1 MNDSTNTTTNT
12 PAPAPTRA
20 QKLRKPIMIGG
31 VVLIV
36 GIAAWFWLSGGR
48 YQSTEDAYVN
58 AARISISTNVPGR
71 VVELR
76 VHDNQ
81 RVRKGELLFKI
92 DDRPF
97 QIKVDEARAKLSNA
111 KLQVEALK
119 ATYRQKQSELRS
131 AEDTLD
137 YEKRESERQTRLLS
151 SGISSQAQVDRAVHA
166 RDSAAQA
173 VAAAQQQIASTV
185 ANLGGDPSIDP
196 VKHPSVQQA
205 QAELDRAELD
215 LSYTTINAPDDGV
228 VTQVERLQVG
238 DYVNAASPVFARV
251 ATHDLWVEANFKEVQ
266 LSKMRAGQE
275 ATVSIDTYGDRKFK
289 GHVVSLSPGTGAQFS
304 VLPAQNATGNWVK
317 VVQRLAVRV
326 AIDDGDREHPLF
338 AGLSATVKVDTASQ
352 KGAPLAD
359 ESAEPGQPI
368 GSSAADSV
376 AGERVSAKKCLTPRK
391 PRRWSLAAGRSD
403 PS

>member
-1 MNDSTNTTTNT
+1 MNDSTQTTPNAT
-12 PAPAPTRA
+12 APVEQTRA

-31 VVLIV
+31 VAIIV
-36 GIAAWFWLSGGR
+36 GIAAYFYFAGGR
-48 YQSTEDAYVN
+48 YESTDDAYVS
-58 AARISISTNVPGR
+58 AARVSISTNVPGR
-71 VVELR
+71 VVDLR

-81 RVRKGELLFKI
+81 RVRKGDLLFKL

-97 QIKVDEARAKLSNA
+97 QLKVDEARAKLNNS
-111 KLQVEALK
+111 KLQVDALK

-131 AEDTLD
+131 AEDTLA

-166 RDSAAQA
+166 RDAAAQA

-205 QAELDRAELD
+205 QAELDRAALD
-215 LSYTTINAPDDGV
+215 LSYTAIHAPDDGV
-228 VTQVERLQVG
+228 VTQVEKLQVG
-238 DYVNAASPVFARV
+238 DYVNAASPVFALV

-266 LSKMRAGQE
+266 LARMREGQ
-275 ATVSIDTYGDRKFK
+275 AAIVRIDTYGDRTFK
-289 GHVVSLSPGTGAQFS
+289 GHVASISPGTGAQFS

-326 AIDDGDREHPLF
+326 EIDDSDRDHPLF
-338 AGLSATVKVDTASQ
+338 AGLSATVKVDTENQ
-352 KGAPLAD
+352 KSAAVAND
-359 ESAEPGQPI
+359 SAEPV
-368 GSSAADSV
+368 SAPPSDSA
-376 AGERVSAKKCLTPRK
+376 AGERVATSGSTH
-391 PRRWSLAAGRSD
+391 
-403 PS
+403 

>member
-1 MNDSTNTTTNT
+1 MNDSTHT
-12 PAPAPTRA
+12 PSTSPATEQTRA

-31 VVLIV
+31 DVLIV
-36 GIAAWFWLSGGR
+36 GIAAWFYFAGGR
-48 YQSTEDAYVN
+48 FESTEDAYVN
-58 AARISISTNVPGR
+58 AARVSISTNVPGR

-81 RVRKGELLFKI
+81 RVRKGDLLFKL

-97 QIKVDEARAKLSNA
+97 QYKLDEARAKLSNS
-111 KLQVEALK
+111 KLQIEALK
-119 ATYRQKQSELRS
+119 ATYRQKQSDLRS
-131 AEDTLD
+131 AEDTLA

-166 RDSAAQA
+166 RDAASQA

-196 VKHPSVQQA
+196 IKHPSVQQA

-215 LSYTTINAPDDGV
+215 LSYTTVYAPDDGV

-238 DYVNAASPVFARV
+238 DYVNAASPVFALV

-266 LSKMRAGQE
+266 LAKMRAGQE

-326 AIDDGDREHPLF
+326 EIDDGDRDHPLF
-338 AGLSATVKVDTASQ
+338 AGLSATVKVDTTTQ

-359 ESAEPGQPI
+359 EPAEPI
-368 GSSAADSV
+368 STSAAGSI
-376 AGERVSAKKCLTPRK
+376 AGEHVSAK
-391 PRRWSLAAGRSD
+391 
-403 PS
+403 

>member
-1 MNDSTNTTTNT
+1 MNDSTNTPST
-12 PAPAPTRA
+12 PPAAEQTRS

-31 VVLIV
+31 VALIV
-36 GIAAWFWLSGGR
+36 GIAAWFYFAGGR
-48 YQSTEDAYVN
+48 YESTEDAYVN
-58 AARISISTNVPGR
+58 AARVSISTNVPGR

-81 RVRKGELLFKI
+81 RVRKGDLLFKL

-97 QIKVDEARAKLSNA
+97 QLKVDEARAKLSNS
-111 KLQVEALK
+111 KLQVDALK

-131 AEDTLD
+131 AEDTLA

-151 SGISSQAQVDRAVHA
+151 SGISSQAQVDRAVHG
-166 RDSAAQA
+166 RDAAAQA

-215 LSYTTINAPDDGV
+215 LSYTTVYAPDDGV
-228 VTQVERLQVG
+228 VTQVEKLQVG
-238 DYVNAASPVFARV
+238 DYVNAASPVFALV

-266 LSKMRAGQE
+266 LAKMRAGQE

-317 VVQRLAVRV
+317 VVQRLAVRIE
-326 AIDDGDREHPLF
+326 IDDGDRDHPLF
-338 AGLSATVKVDTASQ
+338 AGLSANVKVDTATR

-359 ESAEPGQPI
+359 ESAEPTAPI
-368 GSSAADSV
+368 STSSAGSV
-376 AGERVSAKKCLTPRK
+376 VGEHVSAK
-391 PRRWSLAAGRSD
+391 
-403 PS
+403 

>member
-1 MNDSTNTTTNT
+1 MNDSTNTTNT
-12 PAPAPTRA
+12 AAPAVEQTRA
-20 QKLRKPIMIGG
+20 QKLRRPLMIGG
-31 VVLIV
+31 VALIIA
-36 GIAAWFWLSGGR
+36 IAAYYFFTGGR
-48 YQSTEDAYVN
+48 YESTDDAYVN

-81 RVRKGELLFKI
+81 RVRKGDLLFKL
-92 DDRPF
+92 DARPF
-97 QIKVDEARAKLSNA
+97 QLKVDEARAKLSNA

-131 AEDTLD
+131 AEDTLA

-166 RDSAAQA
+166 RDAAQQA

-196 VKHPSVQQA
+196 DKHPSVQQA
-205 QAELDRAELD
+205 QAELERAELD
-215 LSYTTINAPDDGV
+215 LSYATITAPDDGV
-228 VTQVERLQVG
+228 VTQVEKLQVG
-238 DYVNAASPVFARV
+238 DYVNAATPVFALV

-266 LSKMRAGQE
+266 LARMRAGQT
-275 ATVSIDTYGDRKFK
+275 ATVKIDTYGDRSFK

-317 VVQRLAVRV
+317 VVQRLAVRIE
-326 AIDDGDREHPLF
+326 IDDADRDHPLF
-338 AGLSATVKVDTASQ
+338 AGLSATVKVDTESRQ
-352 KGAPLAD
+352 GAPLAD
-359 ESAEPGQPI
+359 DAAEPLNTST
-368 GSSAADSV
+368 SSSV
-376 AGERVSAKKCLTPRK
+376 AGERVATSSSAH
-391 PRRWSLAAGRSD
+391 
-403 PS
+403 

>member
-1 MNDSTNTTTNT
+1 MNDSTNTPS
-12 PAPAPTRA
+12 PATEQTRA

-36 GIAAWFWLSGGR
+36 GIAAWFFFAGGR
-48 YQSTEDAYVN
+48 FESTEDAYVN
-58 AARISISTNVPGR
+58 AARVSISTNVPGR

-81 RVRKGELLFKI
+81 RVHKGDLLFKL

-97 QIKVDEARAKLSNA
+97 QLKVDEARAKLSNS
-111 KLQVEALK
+111 KLQVDALK

-131 AEDTLD
+131 AEDTLA

-166 RDSAAQA
+166 RDAASQA

-215 LSYTTINAPDDGV
+215 LSYTTVHAPDDGV

-238 DYVNAASPVFARV
+238 DYVNAASPVFALV

-266 LSKMRAGQE
+266 LAKMRAGQE

-326 AIDDGDREHPLF
+326 EIDDGDRDHPLF
-338 AGLSATVKVDTASQ
+338 AGLSATVKVDTATQ

-359 ESAEPGQPI
+359 EPAEPI
-368 GSSAADSV
+368 STSAADSV
-376 AGERVSAKKCLTPRK
+376 AGEPVSAK
-391 PRRWSLAAGRSD
+391 
-403 PS
+403 

>member
-1 MNDSTNTTTNT
+1 MNDSTNTTTT
-12 PAPAPTRA
+12 TAPAPEQTRA

-31 VVLIV
+31 VALIV
-36 GIAAWFWLSGGR
+36 GIAAWFYFTGGR
-48 YQSTEDAYVN
+48 YESTEDAYVN
-58 AARISISTNVPGR
+58 AARVSISTNVPGR

-81 RVRKGELLFKI
+81 RVRKGDLLFKL

-97 QIKVDEARAKLSNA
+97 QLKVDEARAKLSNA

-119 ATYRQKQSELRS
+119 ATHRQKQSELRS
-131 AEDTLD
+131 AEDTLA
-137 YEKRESERQTRLLS
+137 YETRESERQMRLLS
-151 SGISSQAQVDRAVHA
+151 SGISSQAQVDRAIHA
-166 RDSAAQA
+166 RDAAQQA

-196 VKHPSVQQA
+196 IKHPSVQQA

-215 LSYTTINAPDDGV
+215 LSYTTIYAPDDGV
-228 VTQVERLQVG
+228 VTQVEKLQVG
-238 DYVNAASPVFARV
+238 DYVNAASPVFALV

-266 LSKMRAGQE
+266 LAKMREGQE
-275 ATVSIDTYGDRKFK
+275 ATVRIDTYGDRTFK
-289 GHVVSLSPGTGAQFS
+289 GHIVSLSPGTGAQFS

-326 AIDDGDREHPLF
+326 EIDDADRDHPLF

-352 KGAPLAD
+352 KGAPLAND
-359 ESAEPGQPI
+359 
-368 GSSAADSV
+368 SAAPISASPAGTV
-376 AGERVSAKKCLTPRK
+376 VGERVATST
-391 PRRWSLAAGRSD
+391 STH
-403 PS
+403 

>member
-1 MNDSTNTTTNT
+1 MNDSTQTTPNAT
-12 PAPAPTRA
+12 APVEQTRA

-31 VVLIV
+31 VAIIV
-36 GIAAWFWLSGGR
+36 GIAAYFYFAGGR
-48 YQSTEDAYVN
+48 YESTDDAYVS
-58 AARISISTNVPGR
+58 AARVSISTNVPGR
-71 VVELR
+71 VVDLR

-81 RVRKGELLFKI
+81 RVRKGDLLFKL

-97 QIKVDEARAKLSNA
+97 QLKVDEARAKLNNS
-111 KLQVEALK
+111 KLQVDALK

-131 AEDTLD
+131 AEDTLA

-166 RDSAAQA
+166 RDAAAQA

-205 QAELDRAELD
+205 QAELDRAALD
-215 LSYTTINAPDDGV
+215 LSYTAIHAPDDGV
-228 VTQVERLQVG
+228 VTQVEKLQVG
-238 DYVNAASPVFARV
+238 DYVNAASPVFALV

-266 LSKMRAGQE
+266 LARMREGQ
-275 ATVSIDTYGDRKFK
+275 AAIVRIDTYGDRTFK
-289 GHVVSLSPGTGAQFS
+289 GHVASISPGTGAQFS

-326 AIDDGDREHPLF
+326 EIDDSDRDHPLF
-338 AGLSATVKVDTASQ
+338 AGLSATVKVDTENQ
-352 KGAPLAD
+352 KSAAVAND
-359 ESAEPGQPI
+359 SAEPV
-368 GSSAADSV
+368 SAPPSDSV
-376 AGERVSAKKCLTPRK
+376 AGERVAT
-391 PRRWSLAAGRSD
+391 SD
-403 PS
+403 STH

>member
-12 PAPAPTRA
+12 AAPVQTRA

-31 VVLIV
+31 VVIIL
-36 GIAAWFWLSGGR
+36 GIAAYVFLTGGR
-48 YQSTEDAYVN
+48 YESTDDAYVN
-58 AARISISTNVPGR
+58 AARVSISTNVPGR

-81 RVRKGELLFKI
+81 RIHKGDLLFKI
-92 DDRPF
+92 DARPF
-97 QIKVDEARAKLSNA
+97 QLKVDEARARLSNA

-131 AEDTLD
+131 AEDTLA

-166 RDSAAQA
+166 RDAAAQA
-173 VAAAQQQIASTV
+173 VAAAQQEIASTV

-196 VKHPSVQQA
+196 DKHPSVQQA
-205 QAELDRAELD
+205 KAELDRAELD
-215 LSYTTINAPDDGV
+215 LSYTTIYAPVDGV

-238 DYVNAASPVFARV
+238 DYVNAATPVFALV
-251 ATHDLWVEANFKEVQ
+251 ATDDLWVEANFKEVQ
-266 LSKMRAGQE
+266 LARMREGQP
-275 ATVSIDTYGDRKFK
+275 ATVEIDTYGDRTFK
-289 GHVVSLSPGTGAQFS
+289 GHVASLSPGTGAQFS

-326 AIDDGDREHPLF
+326 HIDDADADHPLF
-338 AGLSATVKVDTASQ
+338 AGLSATVKVDTEGKQ
-352 KGAPLAD
+352 GAPLA
-359 ESAEPGQPI
+359 PQ
-368 GSSAADSV
+368 GSSEPLNTSASGGTAGARV
-376 AGERVSAKKCLTPRK
+376 AESSTQR
-391 PRRWSLAAGRSD
+391 
-403 PS
+403 